1 MTAAGFL
8 TLLAGLLILV
18 IEEMSHEPR
27 RWMKPAG
34 ALMFWAGAGL
44 ILAGVTV
51 WLWRVM
57 P

>member
-1 MTAAGFL
+1 MTAVGFL
-8 TLLAGLLILV
+8 TLLAGLIILV